1 MPSLIRHERKDD
13 MSIVTQPLVTDNPVA
28 GGVDTHA
35 DIHVAAVI
43 DHVGRELGHKSFP
56 TTTVGYLDLHTW
68 LAGHGTVTVV
78 GVEGTGVY
86 GAGLTRHL
94 TADGVDVVEVDRPDR
109 KSRRFDGKSDPLDA
123 YAAARAALSGR
134 ATGTPKSRDGNVEMI
149 RTLRVARSSAIKARA
164 VAITQLKAVIKTAPD
179 DLRAELRDLGGATL
193 INRCARLRPTRG
205 QALTPSPH
213 AKRKPRPGRLLDVTA
228 ATKHTLSTL
237 ARRVHT
243 LSDEIA
249 DLDDDLDALV
259 AETAPTL
266 TAMFGVGTD
275 TAGQLLATVGDNPD
289 RIATSAAFA
298 HLCGVAPIPA
308 TSGKIQNRH
317 RINQGG
323 DRHANCALYR
333 IVISRLRHDP
343 RTQTRRNELRT
354 LGKTNQDII
363 RILKRAVAREAYQ
376 AIKTDHITIKLET

>member
-1 MPSLIRHERKDD
+1 
-13 MSIVTQPLVTDNPVA
+13 MSIVTHPLVIDNPVA

-35 DIHVAAVI
+35 DVHVAAVI
-43 DHVGRELGHKSFP
+43 DHVGRELGHNSFP
-56 TTTVGYLDLHTW
+56 TTTAGYAALGTW
-68 LAGHGTVTVV
+68 LAGHGTITVV

-86 GAGLTRHL
+86 GAGLARSL
-94 TADGVDVVEVDRPDR
+94 TAEGLNVVEVDRPDR
-109 KSRRFDGKSDPLDA
+109 KSRRLDGKSDPLDA

-193 INRCARLRPTRG
+193 INRCARLRPARG
-205 QALTPSPH
+205 QAPVPSPH
-213 AKRKPRPGRLLDVTA
+213 AKRKPRPGRLLDIAA
-228 ATKHTLSTL
+228 ATKHTLATL
-237 ARRVHT
+237 ARRVHI
-243 LSDEIA
+243 LNDEITG
-249 DLDDDLDALV
+249 LDDDLTGLV
-259 AETAPTL
+259 DETAPTL

-275 TAGQLLATVGDNPD
+275 IAGQLLATIGDNPE

-317 RINQGG
+317 RLNSGG

-333 IVISRLRHDP
+333 IVMSRLRYEP
-343 RTQTRRNELRT
+343 RTQTRRDELCAR
-354 LGKTNQDII
+354 GKTNQDII
-363 RILKRAVAREAYQ
+363 RILKRAIAREVYQ
-376 AIKTDHITIKLET
+376 AIKTDLITIKNGT